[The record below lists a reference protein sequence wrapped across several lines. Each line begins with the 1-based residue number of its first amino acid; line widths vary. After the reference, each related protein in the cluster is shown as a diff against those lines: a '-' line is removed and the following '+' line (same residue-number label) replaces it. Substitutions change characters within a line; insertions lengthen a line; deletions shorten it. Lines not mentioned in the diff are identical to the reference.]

1 MTITPF
7 LVFSIAMLISFL
19 GTIPFGPIN
28 LSVVDT
34 SINKS
39 FRAALAF
46 ALAAAVVE
54 ILQSFVALHCSAL
67 IDSFLNESALTKILA
82 VLLLFG
88 LGLMFW
94 FKKPKGKA
102 KKEEGSE
109 GKNDFF
115 RGFIISILN
124 PQAIPFW
131 IFALSYLKMSQMI
144 ALDTKMAIS
153 VVAAFLF
160 GVAGGKFLAL
170 LLFAVAGKQLKNR
183 IGVINRLMNKI
194 IGGIL
199 LGIGVVQLAG
209 LVL

>member
-1 MTITPF
+1 MTLTPF
-7 LVFSIAMLISFL
+7 LVFSVALLISFL

-39 FRAALAF
+39 LKSALSF
-46 ALAAAVVE
+46 ALAAAIVE
-54 ILQSFVALHCSAL
+54 IVQSFVALHCSQL
-67 IDSFLNESALTKILA
+67 IDAFLNESALTKILA
-82 VLLLFG
+82 TILLFV

-94 FKKPKGKA
+94 LKKPKEKMNDA
-102 KKEEGSE
+102 EHPKK
-109 GKNDFF
+109 KNDFF
-115 RGFIISILN
+115 RGFLISILN

-144 ALDTKMAIS
+144 YLDTTMAILL
-153 VVAAFLF
+153 VFAFLF
-160 GVAGGKFLAL
+160 GVALGKFLAL
-170 LLFAVAGKQLKNR
+170 LLFAIVGKQLKSKLG
-183 IGVINRLMNKI
+183 IINQLMNKI

-199 LGIGVVQLAG
+199 LGIGVVQVVG

>member
-1 MTITPF
+1 MVLTPF
-7 LVFSIAMLISFL
+7 LVFSVALLISFL

-39 FRAALAF
+39 LRAALLF

-54 ILQSFVALHCSAL
+54 ILQSFVALHCSTL
-67 IDSFLNESALTKILA
+67 IDAFLQESTITKILA
-82 VLLLFG
+82 ILLLFG

-94 FKKPKGKA
+94 MKKPKEEV
-102 KKEEGSE
+102 KKEDEPKRKS
-109 GKNDFF
+109 DFL
-115 RGFIISILN
+115 RGFLISILN

-144 ALDTKMAIS
+144 YLDTTMAIIL
-153 VVAAFLF
+153 VFAFLF
-160 GVAGGKFLAL
+160 GVALGKFLAL
-170 LLFAVAGKQLKNR
+170 LLFAVVGKQLKSR
-183 IGVINRLMNKI
+183 LGTINKLMNKI

-199 LGIGVVQLAG
+199 LGIGVIQVAS
-209 LVL
+209 LVF